1 MPLPELFS
9 AANPVFAGGFGL
21 AVLASGAQILRMSAN
36 IGLQYVKRHLLVSME
51 VTSKDRSYSWHISV
65 ETSITG
71 NRTSGSGGGSTH
83 DSNVKVDFLPS
94 PGQHILFYGGKYL
107 MPWEKIQLTALG
119 RSTDIFQKI
128 LADAVLMALNEERL
142 VFMTTNFID
151 RLDPA
156 LIRPGRIMNLYK
168 TFFPEEISEKA
179 DEFLVSIRAAYPVIS
194 MAALQGHLLMHKN
207 SPATAIQ
214 SLSGF
219 QKKSDVTIRSTD
231 SDNDTVPDQ
240 VPLPAVRKVGGRR
253 VLTREQVDQ
262 MYFNPQPGWDKDI
275 VQIK

>member
-1 MPLPELFS
+1 MGKQWYSDRGIPYRR
-9 AANPVFAGGFGL
+9 G
-21 AVLASGAQILRMSAN
+21 
-36 IGLQYVKRHLLVSME
+36 YLL
-51 VTSKDRSYSWHISV
+51 H
-65 ETSITG
+65 G
-71 NRTSGSGGGSTH
+71 PPGGGKTSDVDAAFPSREARPGRPGGVESAHSHSSDVTF
-83 DSNVKVDFLPS
+83 SGLLNVLDGAAS
-94 PGQHILFYGGKYL
+94 
-107 MPWEKIQLTALG
+107 
-119 RSTDIFQKI
+119 S
-128 LADAVLMALNEERL
+128 EERL

-156 LIRPGRIMNLYK
+156 LIRPGRVDLMQCIDHIMNLYK

-240 VPLPAVRKVGGRR
+240 VR
-253 VLTREQVDQ
+253 LTRAQEQVDQ